1 MARMDAWNSGNAV
14 PDEGAVT
21 RAVSIVMPCFGD
33 GPGLR
38 RAVAALESALRAGHE
53 LILVDDATPGGLSL
67 EIPGGARIL
76 RRPVN
81 GGPGAARNDGV
92 RAARHPIVVFVDADV
107 VVRADTVDRLAT
119 HLFAH
124 PDLDAV
130 FGAYDAQPSHPTL
143 LSRWRN
149 LLHHHTHQCGD
160 ADAETFW
167 AGCGAMRRAAFDRVS
182 GFDAARFPMPSV
194 EDIDL
199 GYRLRDAGC
208 RILLDPSIQVTHLKA
223 WTFVDVLRVDV
234 MRRAIPWARM
244 LVGRRRGDRA
254 LNVSP
259 SQRVCGVLA
268 LLAVG
273 AAIAAAALPVHR
285 GTMVALL
292 VVALAVIV
300 YVNRRFF
307 ALLWRVGGWSLA
319 TAGIAFQWMFYI
331 YGTVG
336 FAVGTLTAP
345 RRA

>member
-1 MARMDAWNSGNAV
+1 M
-14 PDEGAVT
+14 T

-143 LSRWRN
+143 LSRPPP
-149 LLHHHTHQCGD
+149 C
-160 ADAETFW
+160 
-167 AGCGAMRRAAFDRVS
+167 S
-182 GFDAARFPMPSV
+182 S
-194 EDIDL
+194 
-199 GYRLRDAGC
+199 RLRHDSA
-208 RILLDPSIQVTHLKA
+208 
-223 WTFVDVLRVDV
+223 
-234 MRRAIPWARM
+234 
-244 LVGRRRGDRA
+244 
-254 LNVSP
+254 
-259 SQRVCGVLA
+259 
-268 LLAVG
+268 
-273 AAIAAAALPVHR
+273 AAI
-285 GTMVALL
+285 
-292 VVALAVIV
+292 
-300 YVNRRFF
+300 
-307 ALLWRVGGWSLA
+307 
-319 TAGIAFQWMFYI
+319 
-331 YGTVG
+331 
-336 FAVGTLTAP
+336 
-345 RRA
+345 